1 MSGDEHPLTTEDLW
15 LEWARIAWHAE
26 GPEAGAAVLAY
37 YVALRD
43 GGVTPCD

>member
-1 MSGDEHPLTTEDLW
+1 METIVQPLNTEEWW
-15 LEWARIAWHAE
+15 LGWVKIAWLHE

-43 GGVTPCD
+43 GGVLR